1 MLAVHTQY
9 GMDYMEFSSQNDRYR
24 HGECIWFTGLS
35 ASGKSST
42 ADVLARWIVEQG
54 RRVTVLDGDVVR
66 THLCKGLGFS
76 KEDRDENIRRI
87 GFVASEIVR
96 HGGLVVCAA
105 ISPYR
110 AIRDEVRSRM
120 QEGRFI
126 EVYVATPLEVCE
138 QRDPKG
144 LYVKARQG
152 ILKGFTGIDDPYEA
166 PLQAEI
172 TLDTVANS
180 EEENSRLIIDHLM
193 QLGLMDGQSLAP
205 SSKVF

>member
-1 MLAVHTQY
+1 MLQ
-9 GMDYMEFSSQNDRYR
+9 DDRYR
-24 HGECIWFTGLS
+24 QGVCIWFTGLS

-42 ADVLARWIVEQG
+42 ADVLARLIVEHG

-110 AIRDEVRSRM
+110 AIRNEVRGRM
-120 QEGRFI
+120 EEGRFI
-126 EVYVATPLEVCE
+126 EVYMATPLEVCE

-152 ILKGFTGIDDPYEA
+152 ILKGFTGIDDPYEP
-166 PLQAEI
+166 PLHAEI
-172 TLDTVANS
+172 TLDTIVNS
-180 EEENSRLIIDHLM
+180 EEENARLII
-193 QLGLMDGQSLAP
+193 GLLVKQRLLDGEMKTPLLKA
-205 SSKVF
+205 